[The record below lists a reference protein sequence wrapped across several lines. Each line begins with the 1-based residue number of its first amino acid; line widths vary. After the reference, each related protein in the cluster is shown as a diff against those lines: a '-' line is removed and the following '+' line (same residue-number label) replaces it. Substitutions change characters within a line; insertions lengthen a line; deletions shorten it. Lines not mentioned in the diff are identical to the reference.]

1 MDSDDDFNSVASSE
15 DLGED
20 MSSSVDF
27 GAAGKPY
34 PGGSSQSDS
43 TIPSVSIA

>member
-15 DLGED
+15 ELGEE

-27 GAAGKPY
+27 GVAGTWAII
-34 PGGSSQSDS
+34 GFGSSGY
-43 TIPSVSIA
+43 